1 MASLVD
7 QYGRTVSAGRLYP
20 SPSSHARDSRPRPKV
35 RPKIYENVTERDR
48 QEQVAYA
55 SVIATRVP
63 NIEAAL
69 GMKADFAVGDSWHV
83 RYKGSNPAW
92 GRRMEAY
99 VNETYFRNCNLLGPT
114 SDFHSTLKQLSLAL
128 DVQADYAAVFDNN
141 TGLAQFID
149 CSRIGTGDNGAVSA
163 GSGLDRVNTLGNDFS
178 AWSTNGWRQKGYVI
192 NDPASPFDGA
202 RIVDGVI
209 VDQNLRCLGL
219 RVLGYDE
226 EGEPTY
232 ADIPKAQIHFNFEAV
247 KWLNQLRGIP
257 SLANLLDDSNTVE
270 DANYYWGQA
279 IKLSAAM
286 SVTRKTKDGRPATAA
301 MQETEVTGTDL
312 EGATRT
318 YKIAVE
324 DRGSG
329 IVELSTD
336 NNEEIGSVDYN
347 RPSMEEAAFISRLET
362 GFFHKHWPR
371 GLIYTNDIDR
381 AAGRAIAQQVRQIV
395 WGRQRILERTA
406 RWWVDR
412 AIAHGMRTGR
422 IPENVAAFDPYDYEF
437 TLPGEFTLDEGNDG
451 KLWLS
456 FLGRGCITRGIIA
469 NKQGYQA
476 AEITDANE
484 LDEDDLARRAEAL
497 HAKHNWLSP
506 REWLLRLNNPFTNPP
521 PEPTAPDEPKPGK
534 KTTAPKDDE

>member
-1 MASLVD
+1 MAPLVD

-178 AWSTNGWRQKGYVI
+178 AWSTNGRRQKGYVI

-362 GFFHKHWPR
+362 GFFHKHW
-371 GLIYTNDIDR
+371 
-381 AAGRAIAQQVRQIV
+381 QITPF
-395 WGRQRILERTA
+395 QPQPT
-406 RWWVDR
+406 
-412 AIAHGMRTGR
+412 
-422 IPENVAAFDPYDYEF
+422 
-437 TLPGEFTLDEGNDG
+437 
-451 KLWLS
+451 
-456 FLGRGCITRGIIA
+456 
-469 NKQGYQA
+469 
-476 AEITDANE
+476 TD
-484 LDEDDLARRAEAL
+484 
-497 HAKHNWLSP
+497 
-506 REWLLRLNNPFTNPP
+506 
-521 PEPTAPDEPKPGK
+521 
-534 KTTAPKDDE
+534 